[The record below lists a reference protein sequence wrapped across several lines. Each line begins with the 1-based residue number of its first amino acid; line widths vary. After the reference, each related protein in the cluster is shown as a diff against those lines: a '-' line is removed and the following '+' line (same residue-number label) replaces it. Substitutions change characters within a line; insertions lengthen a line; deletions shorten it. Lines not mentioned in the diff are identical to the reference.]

1 MNEIVAYTMR
11 QDSNIINNEN
21 SVVDEYVQQ

>member
-21 SVVDEYVQQ
+21 SVVYEYVQQ